1 MFFVLFIFIVFD
13 PFCLINFEFL
23 LFFMFNMFLA
33 LFFVYFWVN
42 LVRSKSGQIFKAL
55 FGLSIFFIK
64 GFFA

>member
-33 LFFVYFWVN
+33 LFFV
-42 LVRSKSGQIFKAL
+42 LCL
-55 FGLSIFFIK
+55 FLSQPSRVKIGSDI
-64 GFFA
+64 